1 MRLILSLGAAFVC
14 GCSSTGNS
22 DSSGNFLIPGKTLNL
37 SESLQIPLEGMV
49 AGAILFI
56 VVDPLA
62 PNWKIEQ
69 AKLDEDR
76 YRIALTKKRFTTGG
90 DGEAAPVFNRRAE
103 QIARA
108 NGDGRYRVLEF
119 SEGIESTV
127 PIARRVAQGVIEVI
141 R

>member
-1 MRLILSLGAAFVC
+1 MLCLAAAFVC
-14 GCSSTGNS
+14 GCSSTATS
-22 DSSGNFLIPGKTLNL
+22 DTPSNLLIPSKTLNI
-37 SESLQIPLEGMV
+37 SESLQIPAEGLV
-49 AGAILFI
+49 AGAIIFI
-56 VVDPLA
+56 VIDPLA

-69 AKLDEDR
+69 SKLNEDR

-103 QIARA
+103 QIALA

-127 PIARRVAQGVIEVI
+127 PIARRVAQGVIEVV